1 VRFSLIIPVHDG
13 REVLPRCLAGLARSL
28 RAPDEVI
35 VVDDGSSDG
44 TEALA
49 RGQGVTLVTMAG
61 PPRGPAA
68 ARNRGAARAT
78 GDVLVF
84 IDADVVVHADTL
96 GRMDATFETTPG
108 LHALFGSY
116 DDEPAAP
123 GTVSRFKNLLHH
135 YVHQHSRSDAG
146 SFWAA
151 CGAIRRDAFVA
162 AGGFDE
168 SYAKP
173 SVEDI
178 ELGIRLKRAGMS
190 IRLCPEIQGTHL
202 KRWSLASLWRTDV
215 FARAVP
221 WTRLLLRE
229 GSLPDELN
237 LTWRSRVSALVV
249 CAAGALLVTALAL
262 LALRQATS
270 AGEAA
275 LGAAACVSVSTVL
288 NLELYAFFF
297 RHGGVRFA
305 LGSWALHHVYLV
317 YSSAVFAVLVGW
329 DSLAFR
335 AAPRAARARQGTP

>member
-1 VRFSLIIPVHDG
+1 MRLSLIIPVHDG
-13 REVLPRCLAGLARSL
+13 REVLPRCLEGLARSL
-28 RAPDEVI
+28 RAADEVI
-35 VVDDGSSDG
+35 VVDDGSSDD
-44 TEALA
+44 TETIA
-49 RGQGVTLVTMAG
+49 RAHGVSVVVMAG

-84 IDADVVVHADTL
+84 VDADVVVHPDTL
-96 GRMDATFETTPG
+96 SRMAAAFEADAG

-116 DDEPAAP
+116 DEAPAAP

-135 YVHQHSRSDAG
+135 YVHQHSRRDAG

-151 CGAIRRDAFVA
+151 CGAIRREAFSA

-168 SYAKP
+168 GYGKP

-178 ELGIRLKRAGMS
+178 ELGIRLKRAGLS
-190 IRLCPEIQGTHL
+190 IRLCREIQVTHL
-202 KRWSLASLWRTDV
+202 KRWSLSSLWRTDV

-249 CAAGALLVTALAL
+249 CAALPLLVAVPVL
-262 LALRQATS
+262 LLLRDATS

-275 LGAAACVSVSTVL
+275 LGAVACLSASTVL
-288 NLELYAFFF
+288 NLDLHHFFF
-297 RHGGVRFA
+297 RHGGLRFA
-305 LGSWALHHVYLV
+305 LGSWLLHQVYLV
-317 YSSAVFAVLVGW
+317 YSSVVFALLVTW
-329 DSLAFR
+329 DALAFR